1 MHFCRNLMSRN
12 ANIKDKVN
20 ESDRFIVTSAIGL
33 LLHKT
38 LKTTKRP
45 IGLIKMGCCLQTEMY
60 YNFICRSRM
69 RIKTRI
75 ILKHIRRFCVR
86 YR

>member
-20 ESDRFIVTSAIGL
+20 ESDRFTVTSAIGFAITQNV
-33 LLHKT
+33 KNDQT
-38 LKTTKRP
+38 ANW
-45 IGLIKMGCCLQTEMY
+45 IDQNGMTEMY